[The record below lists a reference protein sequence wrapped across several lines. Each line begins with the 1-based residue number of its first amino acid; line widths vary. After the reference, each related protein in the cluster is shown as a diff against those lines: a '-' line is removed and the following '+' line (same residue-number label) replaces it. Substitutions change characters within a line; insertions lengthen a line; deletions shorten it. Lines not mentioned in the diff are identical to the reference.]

1 MKFSISSTLLSQ
13 NLQTAQRV
21 ISSKNTLPILDYIL
35 FQIEGDK
42 LHITGSDLETTLRS
56 SAEIS
61 NQGNDGAVALP
72 AKRIA
77 DSLREFSEQPLLFE
91 INQDNWECTITWN
104 SGKLAIPGISPM
116 GYPEGIMLNDDCLK
130 VEMNAEV
137 LASGITSTIF
147 AASSDPMRPVLCGVY
162 VEIDPAGI
170 TFVATDAYRVVKL
183 HDSSATSN
191 GKTSFIIPQKSAK
204 MLKDIMPKD
213 QTTSIVMA
221 FDKKNAIFTLPNYT
235 LIVRL
240 VDGVFPDYNA
250 VIPKANDKIVTIGRA
265 TLISALRRVS
275 SCCSQVSG
283 LVQLALTNN
292 NIGLTAQD
300 IDFATSAEDNLQCQ
314 YEGDGLE
321 IGFKASLLREMLEV
335 INTDEI
341 QLKFADQTKPGL
353 FLPFNSDPDAPV
365 NPEITMLLMPMTI
378 NA

>member
-1 MKFSISSTLLSQ
+1 MKFSISSTSLSH

-21 ISSKNTLPILDYIL
+21 ISNKNTLPILDYIL

-56 SAEIS
+56 TAEIV
-61 NQGNDGAVALP
+61 NQGENGAVALP
-72 AKRIA
+72 AKRMA
-77 DSLREFSEQPLLFE
+77 DSLREFSEQPLQFE
-91 INQDNWECTITWN
+91 INPENWECTIIWN
-104 SGKLAIPGISPM
+104 SGKLVIPGISPM
-116 GYPEGIMLNDDCLK
+116 GYPEGIMLQDECMK
-130 VEMNAEV
+130 VVMNTEV
-137 LASGITSTIF
+137 LSTGITSTIF

-162 VEIDPAGI
+162 VEIGPSGI

-183 HDSSATSN
+183 HDKSATSN
-191 GKTSFIIPQKSAK
+191 GTTSFIIPQKSAN
-204 MLKDIMPKD
+204 MLKNILPKD
-213 QTTSIVMA
+213 PESQITMA

-240 VDGVFPDYNA
+240 VDGIFPDYNA
-250 VIPKANDKIVTIGRA
+250 VIPKANDKVVTIGR
-265 TLISALRRVS
+265 TVLISALRRVS

-283 LVQLALTNN
+283 LVQISLTNN

-300 IDFATSAEDNLQCQ
+300 IDFATSAEDNLPCQ
-314 YEGDGLE
+314 YDGDPLE

-335 INTDEI
+335 INTEEI

-353 FLPFNSDPDAPV
+353 FLPFNADEDAPD
-365 NPEITMLLMPMTI
+365 NTELIMLLMPMTI

>member
-1 MKFSISSTLLSQ
+1 MKFSISSTSLSQ

-56 SAEIS
+56 TAEIS

-77 DSLREFSEQPLLFE
+77 DSLREFSEQPLQFE
-91 INQDNWECTITWN
+91 INPENWECTITWS
-104 SGKLAIPGISPM
+104 SGKLVIPGTSPM
-116 GYPEGIMLNDDCLK
+116 GYPEGVMLQDECLK
-130 VEMNAEV
+130 VVMSAEV
-137 LASGITSTIF
+137 LSNGINSTIF
-147 AASSDPMRPVLCGVY
+147 ASSSDPMRPVLCGVN
-162 VEIDPAGI
+162 VEIGPTGI

-183 HDSSATSN
+183 HDKTATSN
-191 GKTSFIIPQKSAK
+191 NTTSFIIPQKSAN
-204 MLKDIMPKD
+204 MLKNILPKD
-213 QTTSIVMA
+213 PESEIVMA

-250 VIPKANDKIVTIGRA
+250 VIPKANDKTVTIGRSV
-265 TLISALRRVS
+265 LISALRRVS

-283 LVQLALTNN
+283 LVQISLSNN
-292 NIGLTAQD
+292 NIGLVAQD

-314 YEGDGLE
+314 YEGDTLE

-353 FLPFNSDPDAPV
+353 FLPFNSDADAPKDT
-365 NPEITMLLMPMTI
+365 ELLMLLMPMTI

>member
-35 FQIEGDK
+35 FQIDGSE

-56 SAEIS
+56 TAEIS
-61 NQGNDGAVALP
+61 NQGANGAVALP
-72 AKRIA
+72 AKRMA
-77 DSLREFSEQPLLFE
+77 DSLREFSEQPLQFE
-91 INQDNWECTITWN
+91 INAENWECTITWS
-104 SGKLAIPGISPM
+104 SGKLVIPGTSPM
-116 GYPEGIMLNDDCLK
+116 GYPEGIMLHDECMK
-130 VEMNAEV
+130 VVMNTEV
-137 LASGITSTIF
+137 LSNGISSTIF
-147 AASSDPMRPVLCGVY
+147 ASSSDPMRPVLCGVN
-162 VEIDPAGI
+162 VEIGLSGI

-183 HDSSATSN
+183 HNKTATSN
-191 GKTSFIIPQKSAK
+191 NTTSFIIPQKSAN
-204 MLKDIMPKD
+204 MLKNILPKD
-213 QTTSIVMA
+213 PESEVVMA

-240 VDGVFPDYNA
+240 VDGIFPDYNA
-250 VIPKANDKIVTIGRA
+250 VIPKANDKVVTIGR
-265 TLISALRRVS
+265 TVLISALRRVS

-283 LVQLALTNN
+283 LVQISLNNN

-300 IDFATSAEDNLQCQ
+300 IDFATSAEDNLTCQ
-314 YEGDGLE
+314 YDGDALE

-335 INTDEI
+335 ISTDEI

-353 FLPFNSDPDAPV
+353 FLPFNADADAPQDS
-365 NPEITMLLMPMTI
+365 ELIMLLMPMTI